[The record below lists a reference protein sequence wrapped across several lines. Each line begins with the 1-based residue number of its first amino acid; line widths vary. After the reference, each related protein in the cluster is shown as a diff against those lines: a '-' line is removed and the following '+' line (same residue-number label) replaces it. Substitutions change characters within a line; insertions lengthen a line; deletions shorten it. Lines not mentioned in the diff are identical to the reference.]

1 MNDPF
6 PPKILVTQGAQ
17 DDGLPLLIRPATF
30 IGMHA
35 GLPAYHI
42 DPPPAT
48 AERLEKEPYVVTA
61 RVFTANQS
69 LLRKPNKLE
78 HFDKDAQDRLVADT
92 NRALD
97 LILRGC

>member
-30 IGMHA
+30 VGMHA

-61 RVFTANQS
+61 RVFT
-69 LLRKPNKLE
+69 LLRKPNRSE
-78 HFDKDAQDRLVADT
+78 PPEDRLTTDT
-92 NRALD
+92 TRALD
-97 LILRGC
+97 LIGKALEPESGSLS